1 MSVPNV
7 SVLSPYVVWLAL
19 ATAVA
24 VAMPMGLLIKTQSGA
39 TRQGYLD
46 GLRGLLA
53 LGVVFHHYVHSYMF
67 HAYGSWRPDESRVY
81 TIAGHAG
88 VQMFFMVTGFL
99 FWHKMLAE
107 QGRINWRKLYIAR
120 VFRIVPLYWFVVLM
134 MTCVIAIESAGTLRV
149 SLGQLAGQVANWLFL
164 YGEPDVNGFIETSR
178 IVGKVTWTLKYEWL
192 FYLALPLQALLLR
205 ISFGNRWALWAAALA
220 ALALAKMHLVLPG
233 AAVRSDFL
241 FHFAAGAGVAI
252 ANQSGQW
259 RAWAGTSWAATAV
272 VVAVAALITLF
283 PTGYGAAQSLL
294 LLVVFAPIALGNSLW
309 GLLGLRPFKVLGE
322 ISYSIY
328 LIHGIVLYVLFT
340 WLFPTF
346 LGTETSHGMLA
357 IGLCGSTALVVLT
370 STITHL
376 LVEKP
381 GMALGR
387 AVAAVQR
394 H

>member
-67 HAYGSWRPDESRVY
+67 HAYGSWQPDESRVY

-149 SLGQLAGQVANWLFL
+149 SLGHLAGQVANWLFL

-205 ISFGNRWALWAAALA
+205 ISFRNRWALWAAALA

-309 GLLGLRPFKVLGE
+309 GLLGLRPFRVLGE

-346 LGTETSHGMLA
+346 LGTETPHGMLA

-387 AVAAVQR
+387 ALAAVQR